1 MYHYRITILCHW
13 KDLSSTSVVVYRI
26 SRIPYTESFELHT
39 LETYELSLPT
49 ELRENLMYLTV
60 DTVNYL
66 GNSNAT

>member
-26 SRIPYTESFELHT
+26 SRIPYTEAFELST

-66 GNSNAT
+66 GNSNAA